1 MVDPAVPQAFLTA
14 HKSTHLPLVRVDSL
28 GQKAKKNKA
37 KALFFK
43 FRVIFQPLPA
53 AANERA

>member
-1 MVDPAVPQAFLTA
+1 MTA